1 MKQLLIL
8 LFLAIS
14 IVGFSQSNDE
24 IAVRKLL
31 NDQQVSWN
39 RGDIDGFMKGY
50 WKGDSLTFTGKSG
63 ITYGWT
69 KTLANY
75 KRNYPDT
82 VAMGKLE
89 FTVITA
95 NTLTAE
101 YFHVIGKWQLRRSIG
116 NLEGYFTLLFR
127 KINGQWL
134 IIADH
139 TS

>member
-1 MKQLLIL
+1 MKQLLLL
-8 LFLAIS
+8 LFPAIS

-24 IAVRKLL
+24 AAVRKLL

-69 KTLANY
+69 RTIANY

-95 NTLTAE
+95 NSLPPE
-101 YFHVIGKWQLRRSIG
+101 YFHVIGKWNLRRSIG

>member
-8 LFLAIS
+8 LFLATS

-63 ITYGWT
+63 ITLWAGRKLWLIIKET
-69 KTLANY
+69 I
-75 KRNYPDT
+75 PDT

-89 FTVITA
+89 FTVIT
-95 NTLTAE
+95 
-101 YFHVIGKWQLRRSIG
+101 
-116 NLEGYFTLLFR
+116 
-127 KINGQWL
+127 
-134 IIADH
+134 
-139 TS
+139 

>member
-1 MKQLLIL
+1 MKQLLLL
-8 LFLAIS
+8 LFLAID

-31 NDQQVSWN
+31 NDQQASWN

-89 FTVITA
+89 LTVITA

-101 YFHVIGKWQLRRSIG
+101 YFHVIGKWHLRRSIG

-139 TS
+139 SS